1 MKTMKTSD
9 VRPKLYEVWRLAF
22 EYEDIPGVSKE
33 RPVIVGA
40 FDEERALVLVVK
52 VTGHGVRPG
61 FPGEVPIIEWKQAG
75 LDKPSTARCSKTL
88 LVPIEAFSELT
99 RYGKLSPRDSE
110 AIERALRSLGAIGW

>member
-1 MKTMKTSD
+1 MPEYQLHPGQMGNSSFLRAGEMKTMKTSH

-75 LDKPSTARCSKTL
+75 LDKPSTAR
-88 LVPIEAFSELT
+88 
-99 RYGKLSPRDSE
+99 
-110 AIERALRSLGAIGW
+110 